1 MTTAATT
8 LRPATAFFYNA
19 LYVLP
24 VAGFV
29 LLGGSYYYW
38 IVSAL
43 ALAVWIILVSGRS
56 RAATVLACAVSS
68 LAALGNIALATS
80 LHVQR
85 SGFNERFFHHLDTST
100 LGIAWYAY
108 FVETVLAIVYWTVM
122 TAAPRRLAQ
131 HTQTGAPTAARPIV
145 WLTGAVAALTYAPA
159 ISLATYAQARHQAQ
173 SAPQIIVAKPT
184 TQARP
189 TADANRNLP
198 NLVFIYAESLEASF
212 GNADLIG
219 EDMTPTLTT
228 LEREAMRFTNMIQ
241 LPGASWTL
249 GGMVASQCAL
259 PLALPN
265 VFDHAARYDRRP
277 HDPESTL
284 SGSIERLLPNEVCLG
299 DILKDHGYRNVY
311 IGGARL
317 AFAGKGNFLAT
328 HGYGEQYGW
337 DELRSELPD
346 PDQSGGWGLH
356 DDDMLALA
364 WKRLATLAQSSDP
377 FSLMLL
383 TVDTHDVRGS
393 KISRSCGPRP
403 LLADAGFAVRCADRL
418 IADFITR
425 VRDTWPDIVIV
436 LMSDHLS
443 FPNAITDRIEDANA
457 RKLRFATWG
466 PAIEAREIARAGT
479 HFDIAP
485 TVLEI
490 LGLNGYEHHNLGAS
504 LLSFESPW
512 LSHDVAT
519 TMRAPRALPTM
530 RIAPGEPIAFE
541 DGGRLV
547 RIDGQTL
554 VANRHGF
561 ALRNQTF
568 MLRFHDD
575 GRFDTALLWRTLDSL
590 RSNEP
595 GALVLGVSTNDRFK
609 RAIGAPADARAVY
622 FAGRVGGKA
631 DLKVGAIDERTEIT
645 LPEDVFRTP

>member
-1 MTTAATT
+1 MTTAAAT
-8 LRPATAFFYNA
+8 LRPATAFFYSA
-19 LYVLP
+19 LYVGP
-24 VAGFV
+24 VAGLV
-29 LLGGSYYYW
+29 VLGGSYYYW

-56 RAATVLACAVSS
+56 RAATMLACAVSS

-108 FVETVLAIVYWTVM
+108 FVETVLVIVYWTVM

-131 HTQTGAPTAARPIV
+131 HRRTTARTAARPIV

-159 ISLATYAQARHQAQ
+159 ISLASYAQARHQAQ

-212 GNADLIG
+212 GNAELIG

-228 LEREAMRFTNMIQ
+228 LEREAMHFTNMIQ

-249 GGMVASQCAL
+249 GAMVASQCAL

-346 PDQSGGWGLH
+346 AELSGGWGLY

-364 WKRLATLAQSSDP
+364 WKRIATLAQSSNP

-383 TVDTHDVRGS
+383 TIDTHDIRRFKV
-393 KISRSCGPRP
+393 SRSCGARP
-403 LLADAGFAVRCADRL
+403 LVGNAGFAVRCADRL
-418 IADFITR
+418 IGDFITR

-466 PAIEAREIARAGT
+466 PAIEAREIARPGT

-490 LGLNGYEHHNLGAS
+490 LGVNGYEHHNLGAS

-512 LSHDVAT
+512 LSHDAAT

-547 RIDGQTL
+547 RIDGQSAGGKPPWL
-554 VANRHGF
+554 RVA
-561 ALRNQTF
+561 QT
-568 MLRFHDD
+568 RPSCC
-575 GRFDTALLWRTLDSL
+575 GSTTTAVSTPPCYGEHYDSL
-590 RSNEP
+590 RSNED
-595 GALVLGVSTNDRFK
+595 GALVLGVSTNKRFK
-609 RAIGAPADARAVY
+609 REIGAPADAH
-622 FAGRVGGKA
+622 GRSTSQ
-631 DLKVGAIDERTEIT
+631 DESEGRPI
-645 LPEDVFRTP
+645 